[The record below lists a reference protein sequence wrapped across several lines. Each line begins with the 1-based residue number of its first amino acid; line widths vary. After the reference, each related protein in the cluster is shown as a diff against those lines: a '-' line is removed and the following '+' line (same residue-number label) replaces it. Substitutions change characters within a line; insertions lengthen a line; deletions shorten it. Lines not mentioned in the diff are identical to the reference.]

1 MRTSKL
7 IWTSSLL
14 ILVLLQGAPCLAQE
28 PVVTEDV
35 LVAMASRA
43 ESPSVDAAAVGMN
56 DLAKTE
62 NVQTSKTDQ
71 KSPGEIAR
79 ELYEQYMSANGLTE
93 GYNSKLDKYFYYAQ
107 KPVNQPTTSADFG
120 KSRVMAFDQ
129 AYQEALK
136 QFVKSTSQTIQS
148 EVVRSLF
155 SDTSSNAGK
164 FDEDLSP
171 GTSTTEALVNK
182 IIALGD
188 ATLNEKLRELGIDPA
203 EYSAA
208 PPDKRKAIIT
218 DSFARRTVEQ
228 TSKAL
233 GGVTPIQTFI
243 GDDGS
248 GTQVVGV
255 LIMYSPKLEA
265 IASSLAREQKPH
277 VAKQGPPLQELIP
290 IADPE
295 KLNDLL
301 GVRVMFDE
309 NGPVVVSYG
318 QWSSNYEGTDEG
330 MRERYLNIAYNQAE
344 TLANAQLSEFLNTS
358 FSSKDS
364 SEISEFVEVAKVK
377 RGADNSIE
385 EERANDIIDIRTEQA
400 RRKTSHRLQGAST
413 LKKWR
418 HKTPEGHEIVGIIK
432 SYSFANIDAAKK
444 TFQKPQTSTSKV
456 NAKSSG
462 KPSGRKSVDQMNVN
476 DF

>member
-1 MRTSKL
+1 MRTPKL
-7 IWTSSLL
+7 VWASTFL
-14 ILVLLQGAPCLAQE
+14 IILLLQGGLCLAQE
-28 PVVTEDV
+28 PVVTEEMI
-35 LVAMASRA
+35 VAMASRA
-43 ESPSVDAAAVGMN
+43 ENPSVDAAAVGMN
-56 DLAKTE
+56 ALVKTE

-71 KSPGEIAR
+71 RSSGEIAS
-79 ELYEQYMSANGLTE
+79 ELYEQFMSANGLTE

-107 KPVNQPTTSADFG
+107 KQVNKPTTSPDFG
-120 KSRVMAFDQ
+120 KSRMMAFDQ

-136 QFVKSTSQTIQS
+136 QFIKSTSTDIQS
-148 EVVRSLF
+148 KVVRSLF
-155 SDTSSNAGK
+155 ANTGSNAGT

-171 GTSTTEALVNK
+171 GTSTTEALANK

-188 ATLNEKLRELGIDPA
+188 ATLNDKLRELGVDPA
-203 EYSAA
+203 EYRAT
-208 PPDKRKAIIT
+208 PPDKRKAILEE
-218 DSFARRTVEQ
+218 SFVRKTVEQ

-243 GDDGS
+243 GDGGS
-248 GTQVVGV
+248 GTQAVGV

-277 VAKQGPPLQELIP
+277 VAKQGPPLGELIP
-290 IADPE
+290 LDDQE
-295 KLNDLL
+295 KLYDLL

-358 FSSKDS
+358 FSSMDS
-364 SEISEFVEVAKVK
+364 SEISEFVEMAKVK

-385 EERANDIIDIRTEQA
+385 EENANDMVDIRTEQA
-400 RRKTSHRLQGAST
+400 RRRTSQRLQGAST
-413 LKKWR
+413 LKRWR

-432 SYSFANIDAAKK
+432 TYSFANMEAAKK
-444 TFQKPQTSTSKV
+444 TFQKPQKSK
-456 NAKSSG
+456 NKTDTNLSG
-462 KPSGRKSVDQMNVN
+462 KSSGRKSVDQMNIN